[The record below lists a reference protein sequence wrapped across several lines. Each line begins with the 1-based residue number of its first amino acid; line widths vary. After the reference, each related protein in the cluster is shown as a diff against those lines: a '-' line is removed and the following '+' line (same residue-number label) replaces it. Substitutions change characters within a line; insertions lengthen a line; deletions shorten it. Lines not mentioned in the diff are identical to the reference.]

1 MHARWVAF
9 ARTGSP
15 NMAGAAPWPAYEPR
29 KDEVMVFGPE
39 TSASRHAFRKPV
51 LDWHER
57 RMAPLIFLLRI
68 KTEIERL
75 FRF

>member
-1 MHARWVAF
+1 
-9 ARTGSP
+9 
-15 NMAGAAPWPAYEPR
+15 
-29 KDEVMVFGPE
+29 MVFGPE